1 MSFHHFFPAL
11 CPMPERT
18 LVDCDFPQELQVVGD
33 REAHSC
39 LASGICDDAKSYDDC
54 QNLSA
59 RKHWSINSYSP
70 ASPRL
75 SVVTGDRDPEGEALA
90 SMLKRTG
97 RRDRDL
103 LKLTWTKMSERKVQK
118 SDHQPSPFL
127 IELATQLNFFLARN
141 KRFGG
146 IGGHLIRTGLR
157 MKQGSYVFSVW
168 IFRMRK
174 RAQRMSIF
182 KRNSINS
189 NVQQNLPIIYR
200 ERQTE
205 VTSPLSG

>member
-1 MSFHHFFPAL
+1 M
-11 CPMPERT
+11 
-18 LVDCDFPQELQVVGD
+18 
-33 REAHSC
+33 
-39 LASGICDDAKSYDDC
+39 
-54 QNLSA
+54 
-59 RKHWSINSYSP
+59 
-70 ASPRL
+70 
-75 SVVTGDRDPEGEALA
+75 VTGDRDPEGDFEGEALA

-118 SDHQPSPFL
+118 SDHQLPFL
-127 IELATQLNFFLARN
+127 IELATQLNFFFLARN

-146 IGGHLIRTGLR
+146 IGGRLIRTGLR

-189 NVQQNLPIIYR
+189 NVQQNLPNIIFFQR
-200 ERQTE
+200 CWRVLPGSTDGGIPQCP
-205 VTSPLSG
+205 SH

>member
-1 MSFHHFFPAL
+1 M
-11 CPMPERT
+11 MI
-18 LVDCDFPQELQVVGD
+18 V
-33 REAHSC
+33 
-39 LASGICDDAKSYDDC
+39 K
-54 QNLSA
+54 LSA

-75 SVVTGDRDPEGEALA
+75 SVVTGDRDPEGDPEGEALA

-118 SDHQPSPFL
+118 SDHQLPFL
-127 IELATQLNFFLARN
+127 IELATQLNFFFLARN

-146 IGGHLIRTGLR
+146 LIRTGLR

-189 NVQQNLPIIYR
+189 NVQQNLPNTKMEHR
-200 ERQTE
+200 T
-205 VTSPLSG
+205 LA

>member
-1 MSFHHFFPAL
+1 M
-11 CPMPERT
+11 
-18 LVDCDFPQELQVVGD
+18 
-33 REAHSC
+33 
-39 LASGICDDAKSYDDC
+39 
-54 QNLSA
+54 
-59 RKHWSINSYSP
+59 
-70 ASPRL
+70 
-75 SVVTGDRDPEGEALA
+75 VTGDRDPAGDPEGEALA

-118 SDHQPSPFL
+118 SDHQLPFL
-127 IELATQLNFFLARN
+127 IELATQLNSFFGRETKDSVELVAASY
-141 KRFGG
+141 G
-146 IGGHLIRTGLR
+146 LGLR

-189 NVQQNLPIIYR
+189 NVQQNLPNVKKKLIQ
-200 ERQTE
+200 EQQE
-205 VTSPLSG
+205 A

>member
-1 MSFHHFFPAL
+1 M
-11 CPMPERT
+11 
-18 LVDCDFPQELQVVGD
+18 
-33 REAHSC
+33 
-39 LASGICDDAKSYDDC
+39 
-54 QNLSA
+54 
-59 RKHWSINSYSP
+59 
-70 ASPRL
+70 
-75 SVVTGDRDPEGEALA
+75 VTGDRDPEGDSEGEALA
-90 SMLKRTG
+90 SMLERTG

-103 LKLTWTKMSERKVQK
+103 LKLTWTEVSERKVQK
-118 SDHQPSPFL
+118 SDHQLPFL

-146 IGGHLIRTGLR
+146 IGGRLIRTGLR

-189 NVQQNLPIIYR
+189 NVQQNLPNANQR
-200 ERQTE
+200 RRP
-205 VTSPLSG
+205 S

>member
-1 MSFHHFFPAL
+1 M
-11 CPMPERT
+11 
-18 LVDCDFPQELQVVGD
+18 
-33 REAHSC
+33 
-39 LASGICDDAKSYDDC
+39 
-54 QNLSA
+54 
-59 RKHWSINSYSP
+59 
-70 ASPRL
+70 
-75 SVVTGDRDPEGEALA
+75 VTGDRDPEGDPEGEALA

-103 LKLTWTKMSERKVQK
+103 LKLTWTKMSEGKVQK
-118 SDHQPSPFL
+118 SDHQLPFL
-127 IELATQLNFFLARN
+127 IELATQLNFFFGGN

-146 IGGHLIRTGLR
+146 IGGRLTRTGLR

-189 NVQQNLPIIYR
+189 NVQQNLPNIINYC
-200 ERQTE
+200 
-205 VTSPLSG
+205 PLGRRPRGSTGD